1 MAAVRRRGPR
11 GPRLSWPAGLDAT
24 AFLANHWQQRP
35 LLLPAGLTGFRFS
48 LAPEELAGLACEPE
62 VESRIV
68 LEHGGSRPWEVRH
81 GPFGESDFARLPE
94 SHWTL
99 LVQDVDKHVPEVA
112 VLLEAFRF
120 LPAWR
125 VDDIMISYAA
135 DGGSVGPHLD
145 EYDVFLVQATGR
157 RRWRIDPAPVDTA
170 CLPDLDLRI
179 LAHFEP
185 REEYLLGPGDILYLP
200 PGVPH
205 WGVAEGPCT
214 TWSVGFRA
222 PAWGE
227 LAAAW
232 AELSAERLL
241 PAARYGDPGI
251 PLAEDP
257 WEIRP
262 EVFERVRR
270 TLLAALEDSPRAF
283 REWLGG
289 HLTEPKEHLAVEPA
303 EERLGP
309 ARLRE
314 ALRRGGGLVRHPYS
328 RMAWCQDTGGG
339 VILFADGE
347 AFPLPPGHQGLS
359 ALLCGEAKLGA
370 ADLAGCLDDAE
381 CLDLLCR
388 LCNGGHLEL
397 QP

>member
-1 MAAVRRRGPR
+1 MARLRRAGPR
-11 GPRLSWPAGLDAT
+11 SPRLSWPSGLDPA
-24 AFLANHWQQRP
+24 AFLAHHWQQHP
-35 LLLPAGLTGFRFS
+35 LLLPGGLTGFRFA
-48 LAPEELAGLACEPE
+48 LEPEELAGLACEPE

-68 LEHGGSRPWEVRH
+68 LERGGTRPWEVRH
-81 GPFGESDFARLPE
+81 GPFDEAAFAALPE
-94 SHWTL
+94 TRWSL

-112 VLLEAFRF
+112 VLLAAFRF

-170 CLPDLDLRI
+170 FLPDLDLRI
-179 LAHFEP
+179 LARFEP
-185 REEYLLGPGDILYLP
+185 REEHLLGPGDILYLP

-205 WGVAEGPCT
+205 WGVAEGPCM

-222 PAWGE
+222 PAWGD

-241 PAARYGDPGI
+241 PAGRYGDSGV
-251 PLAEDP
+251 PLQEDP

-270 TLLAALEDSPRAF
+270 TLLGALEDSPTVF

-303 EERLGP
+303 EEHLTP
-309 ARLRE
+309 ARLLE
-314 ALRRGGGLVRHPYS
+314 ALGGGRGLVCHPYS
-328 RMAWCQDTGGG
+328 RMAWCRNTDGGA
-339 VILFADGE
+339 ILFANGE
-347 AFPLPPGHQGLS
+347 AFPVPPGQAEVA
-359 ALLCGEAKLGA
+359 ALLCERTELGA
-370 ADLAGCLDDAE
+370 EELAPCLDRPG